1 MELVNLLRV
10 FPPPCVDY
18 SSTLLL
24 KLFQRKSVQP
34 LCLSLLSPLTLLRT
48 FCLQIRR
55 SLTAMWEENR
65 GMGDDA
71 DWLWSLPQG
80 GIQLSQ
86 NLIILSFC
94 RVVCCGSTHKNT
106 FYSING
112 GNNNVFRISTR
123 KTPDKNFGF
132 CIYFI
137 PGTCTSDLNPIR
149 LTCLIS
155 PWRVMKTP
163 KVVTSRRKSPNVL
176 TWSYSALLAKKVLS
190 SVLWENNYF
199 LFLFD
204 KNVKTFYNLMCRVA
218 QPASMHPWRGL
229 AMTNRIDEDQEAR
242 CQSGCFQ

>member
-1 MELVNLLRV
+1 MLQRKWGPNVRSGERFGRTCKVFLTVSFSNKKVRAGLELVNLLRV

-34 LCLSLLSPLTLLRT
+34 LSLSLLSPLTLLRT

-55 SLTAMWEENR
+55 SLTEMWEENR

-71 DWLWSLPQG
+71 DWLWGLPQG

-112 GNNNVFRISTR
+112 GNNNVSRISTR
-123 KTPDKNFGF
+123 KTPDKNFEHVG
-132 CIYFI
+132 
-137 PGTCTSDLNPIR
+137 
-149 LTCLIS
+149 
-155 PWRVMKTP
+155 VMKTP
-163 KVVTSRRKSPNVL
+163 KVVTYRRKPPNVL

-199 LFLFD
+199 FFLIS
-204 KNVKTFYNLMCRVA
+204 LR
-218 QPASMHPWRGL
+218 
-229 AMTNRIDEDQEAR
+229 
-242 CQSGCFQ
+242 